1 VARCVGE
8 VTLAG
13 AVWIRHDEGM
23 RKILSIGLAASL
35 VGAAA
40 VVASS
45 SESASSLAWQVFAG
59 VARRSPV
66 DLARDYGVML
76 LVLVMPTAVLGWGA
90 WREARQRARTEV

>member
-1 VARCVGE
+1 
-8 VTLAG
+8 
-13 AVWIRHDEGM
+13 M

-35 VGAAA
+35 VGAAM
-40 VVASS
+40 VVASHP
-45 SESASSLAWQVFAG
+45 ESASSLAWQVFAG
-59 VARRSPV
+59 VARRSPL